1 MVDISEKALEF
12 NQVWNDAYEQLSHN
26 TGGGSVDNLDA
37 VNVAV
42 MTAVEWLKR
51 KRAPSG
57 HSSGF
62 KVAKSMCELMLYQLI
77 ELAQQIS
84 GNQPHLMQSFQASL
98 ISLINSI
105 HTMGILSSN
114 IDKGTIS
121 KDLTLQLTE
130 SVQQIELAESE
141 LTRKTEAMKDAENLY
156 DKITEFHDYIER
168 SETEIT
174 TKFHSAESSLDEIEN
189 KKNETEE
196 LVTNINDIHEKITAL
211 QNTMTENKQELDDLI
226 VTAQKQNSVI
236 ESILPSAASAGLAAA
251 FSSRIK
257 QLTSAKYIWLSVF
270 VIALLGLAYSASHI
284 LLVTVSMSKP
294 WQEILY
300 RVPIALPL
308 VWMAWFSAI
317 QYGNNS
323 RLLEDYA
330 FKKATSMAFEGY
342 RDHMKYLSNINT
354 DEGYSAMQL
363 LAESTISVLRNEP
376 LRIFGKA
383 SSDASPAFSIA
394 ETFSKRGE

>member
-1 MVDISEKALEF
+1 MVDFTEKALEF
-12 NQVWNDAYEQLSHN
+12 NRAWNNAYEQLSHN
-26 TGGGSVDNLDA
+26 TGADSVENLDA
-37 VNVAV
+37 LNVAV
-42 MTAVEWLKR
+42 VTAVDWLKR

-62 KVAKSMCELMLYQLI
+62 KVAKSLCELMLSQLI
-77 ELAQQIS
+77 GLAQQIS
-84 GNQPHLMQSFQASL
+84 ANQPHLIQNFQASL
-98 ISLINSI
+98 ISLINCI

-114 IDKGTIS
+114 VDKGTIS

-141 LTRKTEAMKDAENLY
+141 LARKTEAMKDAENLY

-168 SETEIT
+168 SKIEIT

-196 LVTNINDIHEKITAL
+196 LVIDINDIHEKITAL
-211 QNTMTENKQELDDLI
+211 QNTMTENKQELDELI
-226 VTAQKQNSVI
+226 EAAQEQNSVI
-236 ESILPSAASAGLAAA
+236 KSILPSAASAGLAAA
-251 FSSRIK
+251 FTSRIT
-257 QLTSAKYIWLSVF
+257 QLTFAKYIWLSVF
-270 VIALLGLAYSASHI
+270 VIALVGLTYSASHI
-284 LLVTVSMSKP
+284 LLVTLSVSKP

-330 FKKATSMAFEGY
+330 FKKATSMAFVGY
-342 RDHMKYLSNINT
+342 RDHMEYLCDINT
-354 DEGYSAMQL
+354 AEGYSAMQL

-394 ETFSKRGE
+394 ETFTKRG